1 MLRQDENKITATT
14 LSEKE
19 NKIKWHHS
27 RWFWGIVVSLSIFT
41 SVFIF
46 LPVYASQTTFFG
58 TIKVLSLNSGSFSV
72 AVLMNTFFN
81 NSNTTDII
89 TILLYSMVAL
99 LLLYFSFKQPKI
111 KILYIIIFITNLVL
125 SNILA
130 VYVLSGLY

>member
-1 MLRQDENKITATT
+1 MSEQNENKITAIF

-27 RWFWGIVVSLSIFT
+27 RWFWGIVVGVSIFA

-46 LPVYASQTTFFG
+46 LPIYASQTTFLG
-58 TIKVLSLNSGSFSV
+58 TIKVLSLNSGSFLV
-72 AVLMNTFFN
+72 AVLMNAFFK
-81 NSNTTDII
+81 NSNTTNII
-89 TILLYSMVAL
+89 TILLYSIVTL

-130 VYVLSGLY
+130 VYILSGLY

>member
-1 MLRQDENKITATT
+1 MSEQDENKITAKF

-27 RWFWGIVVSLSIFT
+27 RWFWGIVVGVSIFA

-46 LPVYASQTTFFG
+46 LPIYASQTTFLG
-58 TIKVLSLNSGSFSV
+58 TIKVLSLNSGSFLV
-72 AVLMNTFFN
+72 AVLMNTFFK
-81 NSNTTDII
+81 NSDTTNII
-89 TILLYSMVAL
+89 TILLYSIIAL

-130 VYVLSGLY
+130 VYILSGLY

>member
-1 MLRQDENKITATT
+1 MSEQNENKITATF

-27 RWFWGIVVSLSIFT
+27 RWFWGIVVGVSIFA

-46 LPVYASQTTFFG
+46 LSIYASQTTFLG

-72 AVLMNTFFN
+72 AVLMNTFFK
-81 NSNTTDII
+81 NSDTTNII
-89 TILLYSMVAL
+89 TILLYSIIAL

-130 VYVLSGLY
+130 VYILSGLY

>member
-1 MLRQDENKITATT
+1 MSEQNENKITAIF

-27 RWFWGIVVSLSIFT
+27 RWFWGIVVGTLLIWSLFFYFFT
-41 SVFIF
+41 LNIRGDNF
-46 LPVYASQTTFFG
+46 LISP
-58 TIKVLSLNSGSFSV
+58 LLNK
-72 AVLMNTFFN
+72 LMNTFFK
-81 NSNTTDII
+81 NSDTTNII
-89 TILLYSMVAL
+89 TILLYSIIAL

-130 VYVLSGLY
+130 VYILSGLY

>member
-1 MLRQDENKITATT
+1 MSEQDENKITATF

-27 RWFWGIVVSLSIFT
+27 RWFWGIVVGVSIFA

-46 LPVYASQTTFFG
+46 LPVYTSQTTFLG

-72 AVLMNTFFN
+72 AVLMNTFFK
-81 NSNTTDII
+81 NSNTTNII
-89 TILLYSMVAL
+89 TILLYSIVTL

-111 KILYIIIFITNLVL
+111 KILYIIIFITNLIL